1 MTPTD
6 LDQLQRQADEELSR
20 RSVKGVWAVP
30 VIVGI
35 FYLFTNFVHDHTE
48 WAVAGGLLITISLFG
63 RVWSRIRKAQLYA
76 RSPRLWRAFFAA
88 SSLLGAIPG
97 GLLIAIASISYEP
110 TSSPRV
116 ILLFCVLSSCPPSL
130 ILLTPNRSLL
140 AATLVAV
147 LGPLIVAEAFRH
159 TQEGLVVAVMTTA
172 FLAFLQVQGYVLN
185 RAYWSGLKDRLLLE
199 HARDEAEAATLAKSQ
214 FLANVSHEIRTP
226 MNGILGMTAIALDS
240 PMSGEQRECMETVK
254 SCADHL
260 QRLLNDLLD
269 FSRIDAGRVSLNRS
283 PFSPH
288 KMVQE
293 TVKVFSELAA
303 SKGIALTW
311 DTGRELPEEVIGDA
325 ARLRQI
331 LVNLIGN
338 AIKFTELGE
347 VKVTVEAA
355 RSEDGVELHFRVSD
369 TGIGVAEDKRA
380 VIFQPFTQA
389 DGSATRRYGGTGLGL
404 AICGRLV
411 ALMNGRIWVES
422 AVGSGSTFHFTAQ
435 CEPGKA
441 AGQAI
446 KAA

>member
-6 LDQLQRQADEELSR
+6 LDQLQRQADDELSR
-20 RSVKGVWAVP
+20 RSVKGIWAVP
-30 VIVGI
+30 IVVGI
-35 FYLFTNFVHDHTE
+35 FYLTTNFVRDHTA
-48 WAVAGGLLITISLFG
+48 WAVGGGLVIAISLFG
-63 RVWSRIRKAQLYA
+63 RVWTRIRRAQLYS
-76 RSPRLWRAFFAA
+76 RSPRLWRACFAA
-88 SSLLGAIPG
+88 SSLLGAITG
-97 GLLIAIASISYEP
+97 GVLIAIASISYPP
-110 TSSPRV
+110 TSSTRM
-116 ILLFCVLSSCPPSL
+116 ILLFCVLSSCPPSI
-130 ILLTPNRSLL
+130 ILLTPNRTLL
-140 AATLVAV
+140 GAMLIAV
-147 LGPLIVAEAFRH
+147 LGPLIVVEAISH
-159 TQEGLVVAVMTTA
+159 TQEGLIVALMTVA
-172 FLAFLQVQGYVLN
+172 FLAFLEVQGYVLN

-214 FLANVSHEIRTP
+214 FLANVSHELRTP
-226 MNGILGMTAIALDS
+226 MNGILGMTAIALEN
-240 PMSGEQRECMETVK
+240 PLTGEQRECMETVK

-293 TVKVFSELAA
+293 TVKVFGEVAA
-303 SKGIALTW
+303 AKGIALIW
-311 DTGRELPEEVIGDA
+311 DTARELPDEVIGDA
-325 ARLRQI
+325 IRLRQI

-338 AIKFTELGE
+338 AIKFTESGE
-347 VKVTVEAA
+347 VKVAVEAGQ
-355 RSEDGVELHFRVSD
+355 SGDGFELHFRVSD

-422 AVGSGSTFHFTAQ
+422 TVGSGSTFHFTVQ
-435 CEPGKA
+435 CEPGKPA
-441 AGQAI
+441 SKAI